1 MCVDEG
7 HPLPYFVR
15 HGLSLNVQETNS
27 TSQADPRAPG
37 PTHLFSP
44 RAGFKKCAT
53 TLGFYAGPRI
63 QVFMLVR
70 QLVTK
75 PFPQPRWLLLCIC
88 TEVRISSSC
97 LGTIC
102 VAEANGCSQLY
113 VLLNT
118 HMRVPQ
124 AQCEVFSMSP

>member
-70 QLVTK
+70 QLVT
-75 PFPQPRWLLLCIC
+75 
-88 TEVRISSSC
+88 
-97 LGTIC
+97 
-102 VAEANGCSQLY
+102 
-113 VLLNT
+113 
-118 HMRVPQ
+118 
-124 AQCEVFSMSP
+124 

>member
-7 HPLPYFVR
+7 HPLSYFVR

-27 TSQADPRAPG
+27 ARQADPRAPG
-37 PTHLFSP
+37 SIHVFSP
-44 RAGFKKCAT
+44 RAGFKIHAM

-63 QVFMLVR
+63 QAFMLTR

-75 PFPQPRWLLLCIC
+75 PFPRPCWLLLPIC
-88 TEVRISSSC
+88 TEVRVSSGC
-97 LGTIC
+97 LGAIC

-113 VLLNT
+113 VLSNI

-124 AQCEVFSMSP
+124 A